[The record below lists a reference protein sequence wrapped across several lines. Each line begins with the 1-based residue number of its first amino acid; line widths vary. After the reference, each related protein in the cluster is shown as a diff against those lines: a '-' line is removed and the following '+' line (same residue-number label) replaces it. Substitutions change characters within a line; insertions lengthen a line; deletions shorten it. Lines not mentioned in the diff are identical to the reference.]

1 MNVQQAGTGSGRNV
15 QPSLIRA
22 AVITAAVFALAGFA
36 KPSLAQQWSLT
47 PSISQKGFY
56 DDNLLLNPSR
66 KLSTFGSVTTPILK
80 VQRTSPT
87 STVELTAQFPYS
99 AYFGH
104 SNLNAADQLVDLNA
118 NDALSER
125 STIAFTGDFQ
135 HDTTLRS
142 EQDVNDQFLAKEIR
156 FTRFDASPSWTYLLG
171 PIDQVTLSGSYSD
184 VNYATAGKTDY
195 RYYGPQIAYQH
206 QLDELSA
213 ITGSLQFNRFEPN
226 DPFNTRTNVYGGLVG
241 YSYKPSERL
250 SVSGSVGMSYNV
262 TTSNIASEDDSLGYR
277 LKFDLNYM
285 MSDQTRLIVSLS
297 HDSEPSGDGRQITR
311 NRGRV
316 GFKYSLN
323 ELTTLGLDSNYSD
336 NEDYFGL
343 QNNTNSSSQKLSRYF
358 SVGPSVSFQI
368 TEDLSLV
375 AQYQYRHKI
384 FQSSGG
390 SATSNAA
397 FLLLRY
403 DLPTLNWGGL

>member
-1 MNVQQAGTGSGRNV
+1 MNVQQVGTGSGRNL
-15 QPSLIRA
+15 QRSLTGLAVLSA
-22 AVITAAVFALAGFA
+22 AALAATGFA
-36 KPSLAQQWSLT
+36 KSSFAQQWTLT
-47 PSISQKGFY
+47 PTISEKGFY
-56 DDNLLLNPSR
+56 DDNLLLNAR
-66 KLSTFGSVTTPILK
+66 NKLSTFGSVTTPILK
-80 VQRTSPT
+80 VERTSPT
-87 STVELTAQFPYS
+87 STIDLTAQFPYS

-104 SNLNAADQLVDLNA
+104 SNLNAADQLVNLNMQ
-118 NDALSER
+118 DALSER

-142 EQDVNDQFLAKEIR
+142 EQDVTDQFLAKEIR

-171 PIDQVTLSGSYSD
+171 PIDQLTLSGTYSD
-184 VNYATAGKTDY
+184 VNYATNTKTDY
-195 RYYGPQIAYQH
+195 RYFGPTIGYQH
-206 QLDELSA
+206 NLSELAA
-213 ITGSLQFNRFEPN
+213 ITGSLQYNRFEPD
-226 DPFNTRTNVYGGLVG
+226 DPFHTTTDVYGGLVG

-262 TTSNIASEDDSLGYR
+262 TKSDISNNNSLGYR
-277 LKFDLNYM
+277 LKFDLNYL
-285 MSDQTRLIVSLS
+285 MSDQTRMLVSLS

-311 NRGRV
+311 NRARV
-316 GFKYSLN
+316 GFKYQIS
-323 ELTTLGLDSNYSD
+323 ELTTFGLDTNYSD

-343 QNNTNSSSQKLSRYF
+343 QNSTNSSNQGLSRYF

-384 FQSSGG
+384 FESSSG
-390 SATSNAA
+390 SATSNGA

-403 DLPTLNWGGL
+403 DLPTLNGGGY